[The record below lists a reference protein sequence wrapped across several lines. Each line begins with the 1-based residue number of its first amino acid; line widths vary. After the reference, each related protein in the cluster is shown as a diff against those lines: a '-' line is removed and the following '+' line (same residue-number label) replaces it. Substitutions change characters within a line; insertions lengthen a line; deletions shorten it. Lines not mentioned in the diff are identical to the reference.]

1 MFPRPHNT
9 ILCVLISSV
18 FSMYDMCIK
27 LVYSDKD
34 INDTLYSD
42 IKTFLAQRY
51 PTNPFDENV
60 VVDKSINISPWTMQ
74 SYHNFY
80 QKYHKEWDNSTA
92 VLLEIAGG
100 PCIYPH
106 ISAAPY
112 VAEIYH
118 TDYVKACCDEVLLW
132 KSKNPNAYDWSLYFK
147 QVVEKLEGQTSP
159 DAVTKREDWLRSI
172 LNVGLCDVKADVV
185 VPAIKKAPVDIV
197 SSSFCLEVCQESLE
211 EYVYLIK
218 KLYDLTVPK
227 GFFISQT
234 TLEVSWYKVGQI
246 KHPNPCPVS
255 LEDVK
260 WAYRKAGY
268 NILYSDFWDR
278 PMELR
283 NVGSDSVGFSFIVA
297 QKP

>member
-1 MFPRPHNT
+1 VCAVCGYT
-9 ILCVLISSV
+9 
-18 FSMYDMCIK
+18 CIIQCIY
-27 LVYSDKD
+27 LYYSDKD
-34 INDTLYSD
+34 LNDALYTD
-42 IKTFLAQRY
+42 TKVYLAQRY

-60 VVDKSINISPWTMQ
+60 VVDKSINVSPWTMQ

-112 VAEIYH
+112 VAKIYH

-132 KSKNPNAYDWSLYFK
+132 KNKDPNAYDWSLYFK
-147 QVVEKLEGQTSP
+147 QAVEKLEGQTSP
-159 DAVTKREDWLRSI
+159 DAVIEREEMLRGI
-172 LNVGLCDVKADVV
+172 LDFGLCDVKADVV
-185 VPAIKKAPVDIV
+185 VPTITPPVDIV
-197 SSSFCLEVCQESLE
+197 SSSFCLEVCHESLE
-211 EYVYLIK
+211 GYLALIK
-218 KLYDLTVPK
+218 KMYNLLVPR

-255 LEDVK
+255 MEDVK
-260 WAYRKAGY
+260 CTYKKAGF
-268 NILYSDFWDR
+268 NILYSDLYNR

-283 NVGSDSVGFSFIVA
+283 NVGSNSVGYSFMVA